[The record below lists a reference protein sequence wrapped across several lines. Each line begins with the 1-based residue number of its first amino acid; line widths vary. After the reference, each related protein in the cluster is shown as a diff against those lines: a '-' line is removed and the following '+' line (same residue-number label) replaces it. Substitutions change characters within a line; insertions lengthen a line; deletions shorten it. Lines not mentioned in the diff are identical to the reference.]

1 MVSRIT
7 EGTFQIMPGADDRQQ
22 QSRES
27 SLSREGPIEE
37 RAPNAFD
44 SSSVI
49 DITINRRP
57 IDAYFNYNE
66 ESSLQRVR
74 DSLSN
79 EPFVSYETVRR
90 L

>member
-1 MVSRIT
+1 MS
-7 EGTFQIMPGADDRQQ
+7 GADDRQQ

-27 SLSREGPIEE
+27 SLSHEGPIEE

-49 DITINRRP
+49 DITINRQP
-57 IDAYFNYNE
+57 KDAYFNYNE